1 MRKINLPPTLHLRV
15 HGQLS
20 TQRLILI
27 GARGVATSL
36 ETYPPPRER
45 GANTYSPP
53 LSGPFA
59 IKRPVS
65 CVCEGEEEN
74 KRSVFSAFA
83 WNTSKSL
90 RLRLSTKVILCNPY
104 LVCSHA
110 LVYDVH
116 VKKWNLPGDLH
127 KFVTRVYCSIQLQ

>member
-36 ETYPPPRER
+36 ETSSSARER
-45 GANTYSPP
+45 CKHLFSPTFRS
-53 LSGPFA
+53 LRNKTTRVLRLWRRGR
-59 IKRPVS
+59 K
-65 CVCEGEEEN
+65 N